1 MNFQELGLT
10 LQREREAKGLT
21 IEAVMEATKIS
32 RINLIA
38 LESGDSSTLP
48 HPVYTKG
55 FIRSYARL
63 LGLDSDEL
71 SMVVDREYQ
80 DEEIEVE
87 DVSYDV
93 SPSAVRA
100 FHDMDAPAK
109 RKKRSVWPSI
119 LIFIALA
126 LAGVLVVLNLN
137 TGEDKPAPATPPAAE
152 QQADPAE
159 QQADPAEQSAEE
171 PPPVP
176 SGEQVPAD
184 ETPEPSPEA
193 EATAPASD
201 PAPVPAPDP
210 VPEPAVQPEADD
222 TAAEQPVAA
231 ASEAEDDQAQEGI
244 HYDHVLIIRA
254 TTDKGCWIGL
264 WKGDEPNMARDFVLK
279 KGEPLRLMFNNP
291 RRIRIGNVAGVEVT
305 YNGKPY
311 PLEKNKSNIQT
322 LVFGA
327 D

>member
-10 LQREREAKGLT
+10 LQREREARGLT

-32 RINLIA
+32 RINLVA
-38 LESGDSSTLP
+38 LESGDRSTLP

-63 LGLDSDEL
+63 LGLDADEL
-71 SMVVDREYQ
+71 SMVVDREYLAE
-80 DEEIEVE
+80 DKDVEE
-87 DVSYDV
+87 VSYDV
-93 SPSAVRA
+93 SPTAGKA
-100 FHDMDAPAK
+100 FQDADAPVK

-126 LAGVLVVLNLN
+126 AAGVVLVLNLN
-137 TGEDKPAPATPPAAE
+137 KGGDTPEPDPAPAVEEQAAPAAE
-152 QQADPAE
+152 PAEEPATSVAPEETAPAVDAQEPAPETEVPAAEPAEVQPAE
-159 QQADPAEQSAEE
+159 Q
-171 PPPVP
+171 
-176 SGEQVPAD
+176 
-184 ETPEPSPEA
+184 
-193 EATAPASD
+193 
-201 PAPVPAPDP
+201 
-210 VPEPAVQPEADD
+210 PAVQPDVVDDEAGQPAVVEDEDEAAQDD
-222 TAAEQPVAA
+222 GQN
-231 ASEAEDDQAQEGI
+231 GI
-244 HYDHVLIIRA
+244 RYDHVLIIRA

-264 WKGDEPNMARDFVLK
+264 WKGDDPNMARDFVLK

-305 YNGKPY
+305 YNGAPY
-311 PLEKNKSNIQT
+311 PLEESKSNIQT